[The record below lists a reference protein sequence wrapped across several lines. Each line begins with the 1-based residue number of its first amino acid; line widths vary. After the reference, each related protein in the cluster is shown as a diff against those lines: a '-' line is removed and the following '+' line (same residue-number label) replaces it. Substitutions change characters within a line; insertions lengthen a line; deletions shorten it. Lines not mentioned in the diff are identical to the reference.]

1 MEKLNCRGS
10 KECGRSPGGVGDIS
24 SKNTMRLNYPVHTLD
39 NQRLLP
45 AGTVL
50 SSETLED
57 LISSNK
63 ATSYQ
68 THSLLEY
75 GMVKHDLLH
84 QMSRSPYDAIFSDQK
99 KIEEI
104 MTMME
109 KVHLV
114 MPVLQSLDYFKVN
127 DYHTYCHVLMVFA
140 LSALIARDL
149 STNYRDWENAVSIG
163 PTHDIGKICVPLHIL
178 KKETPLTRV
187 ERNILDHHTTAG
199 YVLLSY
205 FHKDPENIAA
215 IVARDHHER
224 KDGSGL
230 PRGIRLADRMMEIIV
245 VCDVYDALISPRPY
259 RAASYDNRTA
269 LEEITKMAEM
279 NKIGWYVVKS
289 LVAHNRGAKPG
300 ASEVKISIE
309 KRGAPPS
316 VNFHGVVEEDS
327 GDS

>member
-1 MEKLNCRGS
+1 
-10 KECGRSPGGVGDIS
+10 
-24 SKNTMRLNYPVHTLD
+24 
-39 NQRLLP
+39 
-45 AGTVL
+45 
-50 SSETLED
+50 
-57 LISSNK
+57 
-63 ATSYQ
+63 
-68 THSLLEY
+68 
-75 GMVKHDLLH
+75 
-84 QMSRSPYDAIFSDQK
+84 
-99 KIEEI
+99 
-104 MTMME
+104 
-109 KVHLV
+109 
-114 MPVLQSLDYFKVN
+114 
-127 DYHTYCHVLMVFA
+127 MVFA